1 MLSYL
6 WTINLVFIGLCSFF
20 AAKSASTV
28 IANNIEPTQEPVK
41 ESRQPLVVSKK
52 NTAPRSLELISE
64 RNLLDAKKEVLEP
77 PAEEK
82 DDKVAA
88 ANQEPL
94 ADGELPPD
102 ESMHDC
108 SLPGELVGTIAA
120 NDPAW
125 SLVIYSPDKKSEP
138 KVFGIEGEAAQIDEG
153 YRVMDIRPKAIVVL
167 NNDHEYE
174 FCELG
179 KEYSKKGRAPKPA
192 ATVTAEADTS
202 KDDIGSTVQKIDEF
216 NYAVEK
222 GEVDRVMNNLS
233 QVASQ
238 ARLVPNFKNG
248 KSSGFKIF
256 SIRPGSIFS
265 KLGLKNGDIIQKI
278 NGYEMNSPDK
288 ALELYQ
294 KLKETSN
301 LGVEITR
308 HGKVENINVSIR

>member
-6 WTINLVFIGLCSFF
+6 WAINLVFVSLCSFF
-20 AAKSASTV
+20 AAKSASSV
-28 IANNIEPTQEPVK
+28 IADAVEPSIEPAAASRPQTLTTAKNEP
-41 ESRQPLVVSKK
+41 RPL
-52 NTAPRSLELISE
+52 EIISE
-64 RNLLDAKKEVLEP
+64 RNLLDAKKEILEP
-77 PAEEK
+77 KEEVK
-82 DDKVAA
+82 EDKAA
-88 ANQEPL
+88 IEAKAQL

-102 ESMHDC
+102 ESMHEC
-108 SLPGELVGTIAA
+108 SLGGELVATIAA

-125 SLVIYSPDKKSEP
+125 SMVIYSPGKKGEP
-138 KVFGIEGEAAQIDEG
+138 KVFGIGGDAAKIDDG
-153 YRVMDIRPKAIVVL
+153 YTVMDIRQKAIVVL
-167 NNDHEYE
+167 NSDSEYE
-174 FCELG
+174 LCELG
-179 KEYSKKGRAPKPA
+179 KEYSKKPKTPKPA
-192 ATVTAEADTS
+192 ATTTAAAEPASEEIGTS
-202 KDDIGSTVQKIDEF
+202 VQKVDEF
-216 NYAVEK
+216 NYVVEK
-222 GEVDRVMNNLS
+222 GEVDKVMNNLS

-248 KSSGFKIF
+248 KSNGFKIF

-265 KLGLKNGDIIQKI
+265 KLGLKNGDIIQKV